1 MLMQKKSK
9 FLKIT
14 LLVVLAG
21 ALCGLV
27 YAVSVPRQYDSA
39 AVLLPEASNTSAS
52 VTKLKNMT
60 ALVGRTLDFSPDAVK
75 PLFYGDVILSVPF
88 LEEILDTRVS
98 TLDGEVNTTLRDYL
112 LNYEKQP
119 WWGVVTNLPG
129 RIKNA
134 LKKRDVLQGDA
145 PDGGPEMLTEDEMEL
160 LDVLSNRIVADVAYI
175 TKRDVIRVRMQDPNV
190 AYQTVVAI
198 IANLQRHIQ
207 DYRTVKNTENYRFM
221 SEICERERDRLVDER
236 MEYAIESDSNM
247 DIASSIGKVDLS
259 QKAEQIQMDLEIYA
273 QMYLQCKLAQMN
285 ADSMVPAFRVLQPPM
300 VVLKAAE
307 PRIPVSMLRFSLVF
321 LFVWILFH
329 IVRRPWE

>member
-52 VTKLKNMT
+52 VTKLKSMS
-60 ALVGRTLDFSPDAVK
+60 ALVGSTLDFSPDALK

-98 TLDGEVNTTLRDYL
+98 TLDGKVNTTLRDYL
-112 LNYEKQP
+112 LNYGKQP
-119 WWGVVTNLPG
+119 WWSVVTNLPG
-129 RIKNA
+129 RLKKA
-134 LKKRDVLQGDA
+134 LKGSQDA
-145 PDGGPEMLTEDEMEL
+145 VAGGETADLLTEDEMDIIDAL
-160 LDVLSNRIVADVAYI
+160 VGCLVADVSYI
-175 TKRDVIRVRMQDPNV
+175 TRRTIIRVRMQDPNV
-190 AYQTVVAI
+190 ACQTVSAI

-207 DYRTVKNTENYRFM
+207 DYRTVKNSENFRFM

-236 MEYAIESDSNM
+236 MEYARESDANM
-247 DIASSIGKVDLS
+247 DIASSFGKVDLS

-273 QMYLQCKLAQMN
+273 QMYLQCRLAQMN
-285 ADSMVPAFRVLQPPM
+285 ADSTVPAFRVLQPPM

-321 LFVWILFH
+321 LLVWILFYV
-329 IVRRPWE
+329 IRRPWE